1 MESLL
6 SYPLPFISSQDNTQC
21 CFMIRHELTKR
32 LFILIQTMMAEKIA
46 NLIAESGTG
55 GALGLLGGTKAYFY
69 ARLTKRKKGDI
80 LSIHITELAPAQN
93 W

>member
-1 MESLL
+1 MLL
-6 SYPLPFISSQDNTQC
+6 YDQTRTYKTFIHPDPDDDGY
-21 CFMIRHELTKR
+21 
-32 LFILIQTMMAEKIA
+32 EKIA

-80 LSIHITELAPAQN
+80 LSIQITELAPAQN